1 MIDRYTR
8 KEIKQL
14 WSEKTKFDALLEVE
28 ILAAEAWAELG
39 EIPTEDTKKLRE
51 RASYNIDRI
60 KEIEAE
66 TKHDIVAFTRAVSET
81 LGVEKKMGPLWF
93 NKYRCC

>member
-8 KEIKQL
+8 KEMKQL

-39 EIPTEDTKKLRE
+39 EIPTEDTKNY
-51 RASYNIDRI
+51 ASELLIILTVLKKSKQKQNMILLHLLVLSR
-60 KEIEAE
+60 
-66 TKHDIVAFTRAVSET
+66 KHLEM
-81 LGVEKKMGPLWF
+81 KKNGSIMV
-93 NKYRCC
+93 